1 MRALAT
7 LVRLRREAL
16 DERRQRV
23 SELENR
29 LDALDRRRR
38 DLDEDN
44 AKEQRLIGSSTEML
58 FAYPGYAA
66 WVRVERQRLADARAA
81 VETQATA
88 AREEL
93 VVAFSELKKLEI
105 AEAEQ
110 RRRRHK
116 EQARLEQKRLDEVG
130 LIQHRRRA

>member
-1 MRALAT
+1 MRSLAT

-29 LDALDRRRR
+29 LDALDRRRL
-38 DLDEDN
+38 DLDEEN
-44 AKEQRLIGSSTEML
+44 AKEQRLLGGSAEML

-66 WVRVERQRLADARAA
+66 RVRDEGQRLAEARAA
-81 VETQATA
+81 VVTQATA

-93 VVAFSELKKLEI
+93 VAAFSELKKLEI
-105 AEAEQ
+105 ADADQ
-110 RRRRHK
+110 RRRLHK
-116 EQARLEQKRLDEVG
+116 EQARLEQSRLDEIG
-130 LIQHRRRA
+130 LIQHRRQA